1 MRKASLFSFVSDI
14 HHNDTS
20 WYRNIFLPEH
30 FVISSKHPFFSLGTF
45 ICTINYLVLLSV
57 CPCTWQNRTHI
68 YLKHMFQRLTLYTAL
83 NACIAIIKINWIS
96 SVNSY
101 ILMPCWLDST
111 HWARYKSKF
120 IEHRI
125 SFMQE
130 GWKYHC
136 GYPFLPEW
144 LIEILVAKIFFF
156 FSIT

>member
-1 MRKASLFSFVSDI
+1 MTHQYVGTL
-14 HHNDTS
+14 
-20 WYRNIFLPEH
+20 FLPEH
-30 FVISSKHPFFSLGTF
+30 FVISSKHPFFLLSTF
-45 ICTINYLVLLSV
+45 IYTINYLVLLSA
-57 CPCTWQNRTHI
+57 CPCTSQNCTDTN
-68 YLKHMFQRLTLYTAL
+68 LKHVFQRLTLYIAL

-96 SVNSY
+96 SINSY

-130 GWKYHC
+130 GRKYHC
-136 GYPFLPEW
+136 RYPFLPEW
-144 LIEILVAKIFFF
+144 LTEILVAKIFLF